1 MHTYNQQTLIGARIP
16 VTLKEKLSKYCL
28 SNGIKINYFVAQAI
42 KERLQEIKEDE
53 HDIATCEK
61 RLKNPE
67 FISQEEFK
75 ALKIIREGNKEYCS
89 GKLKPIKSLSDLD
102 K

>member
-1 MHTYNQQTLIGARIP
+1 MHRYKQQTLIGTRIP

-28 SNGIKINYFVAQAI
+28 TNGIKINYFIAQAI
-42 KERLQEIKEDE
+42 KERL
-53 HDIATCEK
+53 
-61 RLKNPE
+61 KNPQ
-67 FISQEEFK
+67 SVSKEEVD
-75 ALKIIREGNKEYCS
+75 ALKIIREGNKEYRK